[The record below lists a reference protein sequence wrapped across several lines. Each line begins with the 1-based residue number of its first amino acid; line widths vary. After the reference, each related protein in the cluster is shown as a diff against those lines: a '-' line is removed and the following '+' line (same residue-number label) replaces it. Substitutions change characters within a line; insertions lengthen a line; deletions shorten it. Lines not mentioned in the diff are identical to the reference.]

1 MYWRLSHAMDI
12 SYDFVLLKLSIHVKL
27 KVNYHFFGG
36 NFNLTNGKT
45 KKLNLHSE
53 TKCLLPSHISNKV
66 QYFICTCMLQ

>member
-36 NFNLTNGKT
+36 NFNLTYGKT
-45 KKLNLHSE
+45 KKVNLHS
-53 TKCLLPSHISNKV
+53 
-66 QYFICTCMLQ
+66 